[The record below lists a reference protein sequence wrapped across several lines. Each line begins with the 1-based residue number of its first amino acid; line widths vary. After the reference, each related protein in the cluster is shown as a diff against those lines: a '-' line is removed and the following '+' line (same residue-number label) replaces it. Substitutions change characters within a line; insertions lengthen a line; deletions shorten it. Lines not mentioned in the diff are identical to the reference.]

1 MQSSWVDK
9 ASHSEVE
16 AYLNC
21 QRKHYYMYVNRLQ
34 AIQSSDSL
42 ARGNVGHEILSIY
55 YQQRA
60 RGANH
65 EDAADAAMD
74 AMTTV
79 TSRYN
84 VFNPDK
90 LWDDLEWM
98 LVHYFDCYANDK
110 FTVIETEVLHNVQIT
125 DDYIM
130 PIKVDLVLDI
140 PGRGIVA
147 RDWKFTYDF
156 YTVDK
161 VDLNPQLPKYF
172 AALRE
177 LGIHVDELEYDQIRT
192 RVTKANQA
200 NWQER
205 FMRTVV
211 PITADRVVRTMEEQF
226 RAARRIA
233 ILKEL
238 PVDEVERRALRN
250 SWACLGC
257 PFTELCVSDLNGGQD
272 SQLITESFFE
282 TRLASNHQEIV
293 KITS

>member
-1 MQSSWVDK
+1 MQTSWVDK

-21 QRKHYYMYVNRLQ
+21 QRKHYYMYQLRLQ
-34 AIQSSDSL
+34 AVKSSDTL

-60 RGANH
+60 AGNNH
-65 EDAADAAMD
+65 DDSAEAALA

-79 TSRYN
+79 TSQYN
-84 VFNPDK
+84 VYDPDK

-98 LVHYFDCYANDK
+98 LVHYFDCYANDR
-110 FTVIETEVLHNVQIT
+110 FTVIETEVLHEVQIT

-177 LGIHVDELEYDQIRT
+177 LGINVDELEYDQIRY

-205 FMRTVV
+205 FMRTPV

-233 ILKEL
+233 HLKEL
-238 PVDEVERRALRN
+238 PLEEVEHRALRN
-250 SWACLGC
+250 SWACVGC
-257 PFTELCVSDLNGGQD
+257 PFTDLCVSDLNGGHD
-272 SQLITESFFE
+272 SNLIAETFFE
-282 TRLASNHQEIV
+282 KRLASNHQEIEKV
-293 KITS
+293 K